1 MTDSKEEGGGSV
13 AAAGAVTDVRV
24 ETLCQFCLKTLKV
37 KSEKWTKM
45 MSQAECVTVINE
57 FLEKGEIQ
65 VLVIQLTP
73 AGALLPSTK
82 FSLMSKNKA
91 LYVIKKTPEPIKK
104 AGCKQAMI
112 FGDMATF
119 PLDQL
124 TSVVDSVSRTSGE
137 GAGEESTRSS
147 RGCVTLHGIC
157 TCFFLLIFT
166 TFFSI

>member
-1 MTDSKEEGGGSV
+1 MADSKEEGATAV
-13 AAAGAVTDVRV
+13 AAGGAVTDVRV
-24 ETLCQFCLKTLKV
+24 EALCQFCLKTLKV

-45 MSQAECVTVINE
+45 MSQAEFVSTINE

-73 AGALLPSTK
+73 AGALVPSTK
-82 FSLMSKNKA
+82 FSLASKNKA
-91 LYVIKKTPEPIKK
+91 LYVIKKVPEPIKK

-124 TSVVDSVSRTSGE
+124 TSVVDAVSHGKH
-137 GAGEESTRSS
+137 A
-147 RGCVTLHGIC
+147 GIC
-157 TCFFLLIFT
+157 DCV
-166 TFFSI
+166 